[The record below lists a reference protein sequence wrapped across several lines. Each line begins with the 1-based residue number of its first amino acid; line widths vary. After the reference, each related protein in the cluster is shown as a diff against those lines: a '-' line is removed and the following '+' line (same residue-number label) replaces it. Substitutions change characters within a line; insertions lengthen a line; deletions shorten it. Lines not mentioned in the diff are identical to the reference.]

1 MTRDDAL
8 QQIEHELGVLLR
20 RARRV
25 VAQRAVE
32 VHPDLQAGAF
42 LMLAYVGRH
51 GPLRAAALCDVF
63 DLDKAAVSRQVQH
76 LLDLGLVDRTPDPE
90 DGRATLIAVSEPGDR
105 AMRAVGEQRRKGL
118 DERLAEWSVEDLED
132 FAGRL
137 ARYNDA
143 LTQD

>member
-25 VAQRAVE
+25 VGQRAME
-32 VHPDLQAGAF
+32 VHPDLQAGAY
-42 LMLAYVGRH
+42 LMLAHVRRH
-51 GPLRAAALCDVF
+51 GPLRAAALCEQF

-90 DGRATLIAVSEPGDR
+90 DGRATLIGITADGAKR
-105 AMRAVGEQRRKGL
+105 LCWVGKQRRRGM
-118 DERLAEWSVEDLED
+118 DERLTDWSTTELTDLAAVLE
-132 FAGRL
+132 
-137 ARYNDA
+137 RYNDA
-143 LTQD
+143 LG